1 MAGVTTAVGTI
12 VVQPVVVVAPLAAA
26 NGWGTAGA
34 DWWTAG
40 QVEILPDNGQH
51 THPADMAVQL
61 DVTTVVAIVVQ
72 LVAVTHEV
80 EEVYD
85 GEETVGDDVANLKQP
100 KGLIMF
106 PSASILICS
115 NQIINFT

>member
-12 VVQPVVVVAPLAAA
+12 VVQRVVVVAPLAAA

-40 QVEILPDNGQH
+40 KVEILPDKGPH
-51 THPADMAVQL
+51 THSADMAVHL

-72 LVAVTHEV
+72 LVAVMTHEV
-80 EEVYD
+80 EEVDD
-85 GEETVGDDVANLKQP
+85 GEETVGNDVANLKQP
-100 KGLIMF
+100 KGLIRF
-106 PSASILICS
+106 PSANYLI
-115 NQIINFT
+115 I